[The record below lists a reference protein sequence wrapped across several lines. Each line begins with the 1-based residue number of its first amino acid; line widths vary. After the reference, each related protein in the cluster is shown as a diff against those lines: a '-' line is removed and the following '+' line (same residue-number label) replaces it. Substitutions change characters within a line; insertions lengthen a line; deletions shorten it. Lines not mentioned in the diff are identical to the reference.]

1 MFAGIGGFRE
11 GLTRAGDFVCVGH
24 CEIDKH
30 ADRSYRALFDMEGEW
45 FLDDIRKA
53 DPADLPDFDLLCG
66 GFPCQSFSIA
76 GSRGGFDDPRGTLF
90 FELARLAEARHPKY
104 WLAENVPGLL
114 DHDGG
119 RTFAAILREMEKLG
133 YFVEWQV
140 LNSADFGVP
149 QARKRVYL
157 IGYLDERC
165 RGKIFPFTEGAG
177 APAVQ
182 PRPAEA
188 AAQIKCATKKGYQTA
203 RVGDSIDLSYATSNT
218 RRGRVG
224 HGIAHT
230 LTACGKQGTLCFV
243 DLNADP
249 KLTENARC
257 LTTRQD
263 NGIHRHK
270 GEVSGV
276 LQGGRIRRLTPRECL
291 RLQGWADDRID
302 KIEQLQAKQIAL
314 ENKIAELQTERQRLY
329 RTAPNSPEIPA
340 ITAALKPLRR
350 DLKLCKEIAAH
361 SAEMRQ
367 RLADAERER
376 QQEPQTKPQQN
387 QTKTNQKAR

>member
-1 MFAGIGGFRE
+1 MGGGDIKTIRYLDMFAGIGGFRE

-30 ADRSYRALFDMEGEW
+30 ADRSYRALFDTEGEW

-66 GFPCQSFSIA
+66 GFPCQSFSTA
-76 GSRGGFDDPRGTLF
+76 GSRKGFADPRGTLF

-119 RTFAAILREMEKLG
+119 RTFATVLHEMEKLG

-140 LNSADFGVP
+140 LNSTDFGVP

-182 PRPAEA
+182 PRPTEA
-188 AAQIKCATKKGYQTA
+188 AAQIKCATQKGYQTA

-224 HGIAHT
+224 HSIAHT

-302 KIEQLQAKQIAL
+302 KILVVSSERQAYRQAGNGVTVNVVEAIGKRLAAID
-314 ENKIAELQTERQRLY
+314 AEL
-329 RTAPNSPEIPA
+329 
-340 ITAALKPLRR
+340 
-350 DLKLCKEIAAH
+350 CGG
-361 SAEMRQ
+361 
-367 RLADAERER
+367 
-376 QQEPQTKPQQN
+376 
-387 QTKTNQKAR
+387 

>member
-1 MFAGIGGFRE
+1 M
-11 GLTRAGDFVCVGH
+11 
-24 CEIDKH
+24 
-30 ADRSYRALFDMEGEW
+30 
-45 FLDDIRKA
+45 
-53 DPADLPDFDLLCG
+53 
-66 GFPCQSFSIA
+66 
-76 GSRGGFDDPRGTLF
+76 
-90 FELARLAEARHPKY
+90 
-104 WLAENVPGLL
+104 
-114 DHDGG
+114 
-119 RTFAAILREMEKLG
+119 
-133 YFVEWQV
+133 
-140 LNSADFGVP
+140 
-149 QARKRVYL
+149 YL

-302 KIEQLQAKQIAL
+302 KILVVSSERQAYRQAGNGVTVNVVEAIGKRLAAID
-314 ENKIAELQTERQRLY
+314 AEL
-329 RTAPNSPEIPA
+329 
-340 ITAALKPLRR
+340 
-350 DLKLCKEIAAH
+350 CGG
-361 SAEMRQ
+361 
-367 RLADAERER
+367 
-376 QQEPQTKPQQN
+376 
-387 QTKTNQKAR
+387 

>member
-230 LTACGKQGTLCFV
+230 LTA
-243 DLNADP
+243 
-249 KLTENARC
+249 
-257 LTTRQD
+257 RQD

-302 KIEQLQAKQIAL
+302 KILVVSSEMQAYRQAGNGVTVNVVEAIGKRLAAID
-314 ENKIAELQTERQRLY
+314 AEL
-329 RTAPNSPEIPA
+329 
-340 ITAALKPLRR
+340 
-350 DLKLCKEIAAH
+350 CGG
-361 SAEMRQ
+361 
-367 RLADAERER
+367 
-376 QQEPQTKPQQN
+376 
-387 QTKTNQKAR
+387 